1 MGEPTPHSPVLLL
14 LAAFSRYDDAL
25 DWARRKAVETWGPIL
40 RESTRFEF
48 SETAYYDA
56 TMGTGLKK
64 VFFAFRRPFDPER
77 LVEIKLATNRWEEEY
92 AALARNRA
100 CLDVCDKGDSPIF
113 AETKIG
119 TVPETKIGTVPSRP
133 LNLDPGYLTLGKLV
147 LASTKDFA
155 HRIYLSHGIYAEVTL
170 QYRHRRWEHHQY
182 TFPDYRREDYQRF
195 FSECREEIRG
205 MMNAE

>member
-14 LAAFSRYDDAL
+14 LAAFSRHDDAL
-25 DWARRKAVETWGPIL
+25 DWARQRAVEAWGPIQ

-48 SETAYYDA
+48 VETNYYDA

-64 VFFAFRRPFDPER
+64 VFFAFQQPFDPER
-77 LVEIKLATNRWEEEY
+77 LVEIKLMTNRWEEEY
-92 AALARNRA
+92 AAGARDRA
-100 CLDVCDKGDSPIF
+100 KGDSPIF

-119 TVPETKIGTVPSRP
+119 TVPARP

-195 FSECREEIRG
+195 FSECREQIRG